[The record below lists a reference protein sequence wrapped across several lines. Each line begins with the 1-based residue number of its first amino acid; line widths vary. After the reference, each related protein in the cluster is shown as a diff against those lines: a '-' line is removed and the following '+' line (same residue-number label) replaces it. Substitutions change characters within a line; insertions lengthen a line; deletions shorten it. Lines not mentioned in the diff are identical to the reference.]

1 MPVLPNAK
9 YELFAQAIASG
20 QTLEK
25 AYAAAGYKPSK
36 SNGSTLRSKQNVSER
51 IKEILEQASDKLV
64 KNIDCSREKILAEI
78 EQARLMAIDLEMP
91 GAAWQASMAKAK
103 IRGLIIDRREVGEAG
118 AYDALTDDELVALAA
133 KKARELGLA
142 GPRLVE
148 DGSKIRPDDAKS

>member
-1 MPVLPNAK
+1 MLRAK
-9 YELFAQAIASG
+9 QD
-20 QTLEK
+20 
-25 AYAAAGYKPSK
+25 
-36 SNGSTLRSKQNVSER
+36 VSER

-103 IRGLIIDRREVGEAG
+103 IRGLIIDRREVGETG

-133 KKARELGLA
+133 KKARELGIA
-142 GPRLVE
+142 GPHLVE
-148 DGSKIRPDDAKS
+148 DDLKSRHDDAKS